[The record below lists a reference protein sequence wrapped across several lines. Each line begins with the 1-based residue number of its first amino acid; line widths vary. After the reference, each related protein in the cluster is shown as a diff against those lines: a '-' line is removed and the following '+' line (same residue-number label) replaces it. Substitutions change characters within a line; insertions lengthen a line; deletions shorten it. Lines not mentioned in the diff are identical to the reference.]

1 MTNPSVQIHPTAII
15 EQGAEIDTGVS
26 IGPYA
31 IIGKNVKIGKNTQIH
46 SHALITGHTFIGEET
61 KVFSFA
67 SVGNPPQDLKYKGE
81 PTLLEIGNKNIIREY
96 TTLQPGTIQGG
107 GITTIGNENLFMA
120 YTHVAHDCTVGS
132 QNVLANGVQL
142 AGHVTIHNMTVL
154 GGLSAVHQFVHI
166 GDMAMLAGGS
176 LTVKDIPPY
185 CMSEGGRAV
194 LRGLNMEG
202 MRRRNISTEARN
214 ALKAAYK
221 TFFFKGHPTIENALN
236 SISHL
241 MSFPE
246 VEKFANFIKSS
257 KRGIAPPQV
266 FNKESSSEE

>member
-1 MTNPSVQIHPTAII
+1 MINSSVQIHPTAII

-31 IIGKNVKIGKNTQIH
+31 IIGKNVKIGKYSQIH
-46 SHALITGHTFIGEET
+46 SHALITGHTFIGEENQ
-61 KVFSFA
+61 VFSFA

-81 PTLLEIGNKNIIREY
+81 PTQLEIGNKNIIREY
-96 TTLQPGTIQGG
+96 TTLQPGTVQGG
-107 GITTIGNENLFMA
+107 GKTSIGSENLFMA
-120 YTHVAHDCTVGS
+120 YTHVAHDCVVGN

-185 CMSEGGRAV
+185 CMSEGGRAI

-214 ALKAAYK
+214 AVKAAYK
-221 TFFFKGHPTIENALN
+221 TFFFKGHPTIDDALK

-246 VEKFANFIKSS
+246 VEKFANFIKNS
-257 KRGIAPPQV
+257 KRGIAHPQV
-266 FNKESSSEE
+266 FNKESSLEE